1 MGITGT
7 EVAKESSDIVLLDD
21 NFATIVNTIKEGRRI
36 FDNIKKFI
44 KYTLTSN
51 LGEIITIIVAPL
63 LGLPIPLLPIHIL
76 WINLVTDGLPG
87 LAFSEEIPEKD
98 IMKRKPRNPQDDI
111 FSEGLGLHIIWV
123 GFTMA
128 MITILSQ
135 YIALKTDFLKE
146 KWQTVVF
153 TVLCFSQ
160 LGHALAIRHLQK
172 NF

>member
-1 MGITGT
+1 
-7 EVAKESSDIVLLDD
+7 
-21 NFATIVNTIKEGRRI
+21 
-36 FDNIKKFI
+36 
-44 KYTLTSN
+44 
-51 LGEIITIIVAPL
+51 
-63 LGLPIPLLPIHIL
+63 
-76 WINLVTDGLPG
+76 
-87 LAFSEEIPEKD
+87 
-98 IMKRKPRNPQDDI
+98 
-111 FSEGLGLHIIWV
+111 
-123 GFTMA
+123 MA